1 LKGGAE
7 MYHGTGINDSA
18 TIVAK
23 ASADITEGAF
33 LAAVLT
39 KDGVAAATA
48 GAAAIGIMIPET
60 ESPKQ
65 GEDVHIQ
72 VKDIG
77 LAKVGAAVNAGDL
90 LASDADGKLVKAEK
104 GSFALAVALETAT
117 AANQI
122 ISVQICK
129 AGYAA

>member
-1 LKGGAE
+1 

-122 ISVQICK
+122 TSVQICK

>member
-1 LKGGAE
+1 
-7 MYHGTGINDSA
+7 MYHGTGINNSP

-39 KDGVAAATA
+39 KDGVDKATA
-48 GAAAIGIMIPET
+48 GAVAIGIMIPET
-60 ESPKQ
+60 ESPKT

-77 LAKVGAAVNAGDL
+77 LAKVGAAVDAGDL
-90 LASDADGKLVKAEK
+90 LASDADGKLVKATA
-104 GSFALAVALETAT
+104 GDFALAVALETAT
-117 AANQI
+117 VADQVI
-122 ISVQICK
+122 PVQICK